1 MKFQKIVLFC
11 FMLMSFNFLAQN
23 TTYKAEKEK
32 INDLVHT
39 KLKVDF
45 NFSEKTMN
53 GEAWITAKPHF
64 YSTDKITLDA
74 NSMIIHQVS
83 LNNQNLDFNYDEY
96 DLIIDLPKTYQKGE
110 EFTIYIKY
118 TARPEK
124 VKDKG
129 SKAITDAK
137 GLYFINADGIDKN
150 KPTQIWTQGE
160 IEANSAWFPTI
171 DAPNQKTSQ
180 EIYIT
185 VPNKYKTLSN
195 GELIS
200 QTNAGAN
207 RTDYWKFDQKH
218 APYLAFMG
226 VGEFEVIKDC
236 LLYTSPSPRD

>member
-1 MKFQKIVLFC
+1 MKFQKIVALSFLLF
-11 FMLMSFNFLAQN
+11 SFTSFTQSAS
-23 TTYKAEKEK
+23 YKAEREK

-45 NFSEKTMN
+45 NFSNKTMN

-64 YSTDKITLDA
+64 YNTNKVTLDA
-74 NSMIIHQVS
+74 NSMLIHKIT
-83 LNNQNLDFNYDEY
+83 LNNIDVPYNYNEY
-96 DLIIDLPKTYQKGE
+96 ELIIDLPKTYKKDE

-129 SKAITDAK
+129 SQAITDAK

-160 IEANSAWFPTI
+160 TQANSAWFPTI

-200 QTNAGAN
+200 QTKNGNN
-207 RTDYWKFDQKH
+207 RTDYWKFDKKH

-226 VGEFEVIKDC
+226 VG
-236 LLYTSPSPRD
+236 